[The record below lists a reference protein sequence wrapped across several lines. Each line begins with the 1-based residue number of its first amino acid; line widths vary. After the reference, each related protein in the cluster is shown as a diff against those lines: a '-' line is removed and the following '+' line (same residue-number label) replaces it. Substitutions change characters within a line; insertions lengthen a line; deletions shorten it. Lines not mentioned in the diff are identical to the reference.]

1 MKLASSSESV
11 VSRVQADART
21 LIVLQFRENY
31 PLPSKAVVQ
40 NVMTHYGPLHVQD
53 DIWFNKLKYL
63 VYTRF
68 KHEQDALTAYK
79 ILDKKAAWLFNMA
92 EVGFFLFLDP
102 FYKRHLIAWKIMLP
116 ENDRLK
122 VHSAGL

>member
-1 MKLASSSESV
+1 MNLFV
-11 VSRVQADART
+11 YRVQADART

-40 NVMTHYGPLHVQD
+40 NVMTQYGPLHVQD

-92 EVGFFLFLDP
+92 EVGSFSFLTLLHMTSYCLDDN
-102 FYKRHLIAWKIMLP
+102 F
-116 ENDRLK
+116 
-122 VHSAGL
+122 HSAGL

>member
-1 MKLASSSESV
+1 MY
-11 VSRVQADART
+11 RVQADART

-40 NVMTHYGPLHVQD
+40 NVMTQHGPLHVQD

-79 ILDKKAAWLFNMA
+79 MLDKKAAWLFNMA
-92 EVGFFLFLDP
+92 EVDVSLSLPFFLHDIL
-102 FYKRHLIAWKIMLP
+102 LP
-116 ENDRLK
+116 GRQCPL
-122 VHSAGL
+122 SLTG

>member
-1 MKLASSSESV
+1 MY
-11 VSRVQADART
+11 RVQADART

-40 NVMTHYGPLHVQD
+40 NVMTQYGPLHVQD

-79 ILDKKAAWLFNMA
+79 MLDKKAAWLFNMA
-92 EVGFFLFLDP
+92 EVDVSLSLPSFLRDIL
-102 FYKRHLIAWKIMLP
+102 LP
-116 ENDRLK
+116 GRQWPPVIDRLTLR
-122 VHSAGL
+122 SAGL

>member
-1 MKLASSSESV
+1 M
-11 VSRVQADART
+11 QADART

-40 NVMTHYGPLHVQD
+40 NVMTQYGPLHVQD

-63 VYTRF
+63 VYSRF

-79 ILDKKAAWLFNMA
+79 MLDRKAAWLFNMA
-92 EVGFFLFLDP
+92 EVDFSRPWP
-102 FYKRHLIAWKIMLP
+102 FCNMT
-116 ENDRLK
+116 
-122 VHSAGL
+122 S

>member
-1 MKLASSSESV
+1 M
-11 VSRVQADART
+11 QADART

-40 NVMTHYGPLHVQD
+40 NVMTQYGPLHVQD

-63 VYTRF
+63 VYSRF

-79 ILDKKAAWLFNMA
+79 MLDKKAAWLFNMA
-92 EVGFFLFLDP
+92 EVDFSLSLP
-102 FYKRHLIAWKIMLP
+102 FCNMT
-116 ENDRLK
+116 
-122 VHSAGL
+122 S